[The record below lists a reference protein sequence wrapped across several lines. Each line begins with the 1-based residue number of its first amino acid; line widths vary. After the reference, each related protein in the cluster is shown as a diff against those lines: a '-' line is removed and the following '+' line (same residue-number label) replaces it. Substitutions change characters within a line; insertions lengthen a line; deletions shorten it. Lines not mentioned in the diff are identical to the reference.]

1 MRVRVLLALPAV
13 AAASFG
19 IAPAGASAAAG
30 NAAATASYVQA
41 NYALVRVA
49 RSNLATAE
57 AEPLHVL
64 ARVQRECP
72 LAAAHSPQ
80 DAESTQVSNEIIGA
94 LVIAASQPDLQAIRA
109 FVASVSRLRWSSG
122 ALTNAVHTYASHLRT
137 LIGLPAPNLC
147 GEVKAWA
154 ANGFHTLPAS
164 TVAFVAKF
172 MPAWVAVGYLPA
184 GLRRY
189 ESASVKALARRGEP
203 LEEQLTEGEARAV
216 AHYGEIMNALEVNP

>member
-1 MRVRVLLALPAV
+1 MRVRALLVLPVV
-13 AAASFG
+13 AAASLA
-19 IAPAGASAAAG
+19 IAPSAASAAA
-30 NAAATASYVQA
+30 NAAATRAYVQA

-49 RSNLATAE
+49 RSHLASAE
-57 AEPLHVL
+57 AAPLRVL

-80 DAESTQVSNEIIGA
+80 NADSTQMSNEVIGA
-94 LVIAASQPDLQAIRA
+94 MVIAAAQPNRRAIEA
-109 FVASVSRLRWSSG
+109 FVASVSRLSWSSG
-122 ALTNAVHTYASHLRT
+122 ALTRAVRSYANDLRT
-137 LIGLPAPNLC
+137 LIGLAAPNLC

-154 ANGFHTLPAS
+154 ANDFQTLPAS

-184 GLRRY
+184 GLSRY
-189 ESASVKALARRGEP
+189 ESASAKSLAHRGEP

-216 AHYGEIMNALEVNP
+216 AHYGEIMNALEIEP